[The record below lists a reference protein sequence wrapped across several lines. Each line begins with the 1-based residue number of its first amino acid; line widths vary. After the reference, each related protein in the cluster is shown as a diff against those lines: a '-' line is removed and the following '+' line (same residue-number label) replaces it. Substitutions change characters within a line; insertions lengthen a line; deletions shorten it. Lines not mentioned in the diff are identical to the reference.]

1 MGQLDGTR
9 LATVEG
15 LSDKGLADKQAELI
29 KPDLITTE
37 EIAHAVDFFAAGAAG
52 NITNQV
58 VYFGGVR

>member
-1 MGQLDGTR
+1 M
-9 LATVEG
+9 AEG
-15 LSDKGLADKQAELI
+15 LSDKGMADKQAELI

-37 EIAHAVDFFAAGAAG
+37 EIAHAIDFFASREAK